1 MALLGLPW
9 KIVGVMLAGKGEYYT
24 QQQQALT
31 DACST
36 EFWHGVSRPSCTW
49 NAS

>member
-9 KIVGVMLAGKGEYYT
+9 KIVGVMLAGKAEYYT

-49 NAS
+49 NTS